1 MAEHTQTPW
10 KMVPCRTCSSMDT
23 ENAHRCGRFQL
34 ACPPANDYEGR
45 LSTADA
51 DFLLRAVNC
60 HEELVAALDL
70 VDTVSWPEDYGGW
83 RCTFDDKEWQQ
94 IQGALAKA
102 KEGVADETRLRQ
114 QDLDEET
121 L

>member
-1 MAEHTQTPW
+1 M
-10 KMVPCRTCSSMDT
+10 T
-23 ENAHRCGRFQL
+23 EQSPLELGETKQE
-34 ACPPANDYEGR
+34 PAYIVLQHANYMERELGR
-45 LSTADA
+45 LWLNGDDA
-51 DFLLRAVNC
+51 KEKATFIVRAVNC

-102 KEGVADETRLRQ
+102 KEGTVDESQMLL

>member
-10 KMVPCRTCSSMDT
+10 KMVPCRTCSSMGT

-60 HEELVAALDL
+60 HEELVAAL
-70 VDTVSWPEDYGGW
+70 EDFLADWDSPNFRTYYIDEAHVEAA
-83 RCTFDDKEWQQ
+83 RA
-94 IQGALAKA
+94 ALAKA
-102 KEGVADETRLRQ
+102 KKD
-114 QDLDEET
+114 
-121 L
+121 

>member
-1 MAEHTQTPW
+1 MIIVLKP
-10 KMVPCRTCSSMDT
+10 
-23 ENAHRCGRFQL
+23 
-34 ACPPANDYEGR
+34 
-45 LSTADA
+45 TATKQDA
-51 DFLLRAVNC
+51 DEIIARIDLGGAKDGDAAFIVRAVNC
-60 HEELVAALDL
+60 HKELVAALDL

>member
-1 MAEHTQTPW
+1 MG
-10 KMVPCRTCSSMDT
+10 T

-60 HEELVAALDL
+60 HEELVKALEPFGYDDPQGDCFSDDAPVEIRCEGYVLLTATAGDLRQAAA
-70 VDTVSWPEDYGGW
+70 
-83 RCTFDDKEWQQ
+83 
-94 IQGALAKA
+94 ALAKA
-102 KEGVADETRLRQ
+102 KEPTSDETRVQQ